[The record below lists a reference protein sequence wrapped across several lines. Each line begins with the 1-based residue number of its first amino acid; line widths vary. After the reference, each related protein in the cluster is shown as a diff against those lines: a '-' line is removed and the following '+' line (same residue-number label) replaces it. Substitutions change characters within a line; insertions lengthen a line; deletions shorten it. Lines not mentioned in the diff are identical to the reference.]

1 MKKNYKTEWELDRGG
16 AAASPTSQP
25 CPAPCPTQLADSPAP
40 GSDGSGPVAGPG
52 QAVRSPVQ
60 ARSPAG
66 AWSSITAAI
75 SPQQTEVRGCC
86 WDVSEMVA
94 VSLGNFSFLFMQH
107 EAGLDLCPE
116 IRYSRA
122 RLAWSDLQGLDLLL
136 LNPLHVSLWVYKMLG
151 MTVEHFQR
159 HQVYPGMPKDSRNPS
174 PASLPCALLHA
185 CCLHGDTW
193 QTLICLQIQR
203 QHAETARES
212 ALAHILFG
220 LFKVRSKTVR

>member
-1 MKKNYKTEWELDRGG
+1 
-16 AAASPTSQP
+16 
-25 CPAPCPTQLADSPAP
+25 
-40 GSDGSGPVAGPG
+40 
-52 QAVRSPVQ
+52 
-60 ARSPAG
+60 
-66 AWSSITAAI
+66 
-75 SPQQTEVRGCC
+75 
-86 WDVSEMVA
+86 MVA

-185 CCLHGDTW
+185 RCLHSDSRHLLACRYRDSTETGRVSSGSRFIW
-193 QTLICLQIQR
+193 SPREAQQGNVSVEGIQI
-203 QHAETARES
+203 
-212 ALAHILFG
+212 F
-220 LFKVRSKTVR
+220 V